1 MKVIKPLFWN
11 NINLISILLYPL
23 SLITFLINIIKK
35 IPNKRNFKIKS
46 ICVGNLYVGGTGKT
60 PLAIK
65 INSILKKKYKT
76 VFIKKKYPNQI
87 DEQNILKSYGN
98 LICRKLRDDAL
109 KIASKSKYDVAILDD
124 GLQDKTLNYNI
135 TIACFNS
142 SDGIGNSFLI
152 PSGPLRENV
161 SEIINYDAVF
171 LNGEKSNK
179 NFLKYLKTINNSIKI
194 FEAKYIPTNLR
205 SFNLNKKFLFFC
217 GLGNPLEFERT
228 LKKYKFKIEEK
239 FIFPDHYSFSKT
251 DIFSIKKLAERK
263 KLSIITTEKDYLRL
277 NKKNRKNIKFLK
289 IDLRI
294 KNMKNFSKFLS
305 ERLWKN

>member
-294 KNMKNFSKFLS
+294 KNMKNFSKFLF